1 VWAENQAQHIYL
13 YTCIE
18 QQGLYLILSSQIPIA
33 QANLPSQ
40 ANVYWAADRPERTIQ
55 DLFGVHFENHPDG
68 KRWTRHQAWDENTY
82 PLRKDFPAAGNPA
95 ATTAADKEYPFLRA
109 QGSSV
114 YEIPVGPIHA
124 GIIEPGHFRF
134 LAIGETVLHLEE
146 RLAYVHKGI
155 EKIAEG
161 RDPVGLA
168 KLAGRVSGDTTVAHT
183 WAACLAMERAATVE
197 PPKRAHYIRGILAE
211 RERIINHLWDLGA
224 LCNDVGFG
232 FGFYQF
238 GRLRELWLRDNQSY
252 FGHRLLM
259 DRIIPG
265 GVAIDISSETISQLQ
280 RASKSLRKELD
291 EIINIIDTNS
301 SLEDRFLTA
310 GFLSTE
316 LAKAL
321 GALGFVGR
329 ASGQT
334 FDVRKDAPYA
344 PYPDLN
350 VRVALEDQGD
360 VASRF
365 WVRYKELRIGLSL
378 LAEMLT
384 NLPAGELITEWK
396 TPAASATG
404 FAAIEGW
411 RGEILCFIRFADH
424 NQIDRYWPRD
434 PSILNWPAL
443 EKLTLGN
450 IVPDFPVCNK
460 SVNASY
466 SGHDL

>member
-1 VWAENQAQHIYL
+1 
-13 YTCIE
+13 
-18 QQGLYLILSSQIPIA
+18 
-33 QANLPSQ
+33 
-40 ANVYWAADRPERTIQ
+40 
-55 DLFGVHFENHPDG
+55 
-68 KRWTRHQAWDENTY
+68 
-82 PLRKDFPAAGNPA
+82 
-95 ATTAADKEYPFLRA
+95 
-109 QGSSV
+109 
-114 YEIPVGPIHA
+114 
-124 GIIEPGHFRF
+124 
-134 LAIGETVLHLEE
+134 
-146 RLAYVHKGI
+146 
-155 EKIAEG
+155 
-161 RDPVGLA
+161 
-168 KLAGRVSGDTTVAHT
+168 
-183 WAACLAMERAATVE
+183 
-197 PPKRAHYIRGILAE
+197 
-211 RERIINHLWDLGA
+211 
-224 LCNDVGFG
+224 
-232 FGFYQF
+232 
-238 GRLRELWLRDNQSY
+238 
-252 FGHRLLM
+252 M